1 MPYIGQRICI
11 CSSIRRTGTPP
22 SHELSYA
29 SSKSDQLAIID
40 IIRIIIGDWGV
51 VPNREID
58 FGFGC
63 GACVC
68 VRACEAVCGR
78 EADVSFGARASEPKF
93 VGCRAGPGRRA
104 GPPPSRAVGVGT
116 GPVEKVKKKYRFF

>member
-1 MPYIGQRICI
+1 M
-11 CSSIRRTGTPP
+11 
-22 SHELSYA
+22 
-29 SSKSDQLAIID
+29 
-40 IIRIIIGDWGV
+40 

-93 VGCRAGPGRRA
+93 VGPGPGRRA
-104 GPPPSRAVGVGT
+104 LPGGRAVT
-116 GPVEKVKKKYRFF
+116 KKVSFFRNLIASGYSATPKVCFC

>member
-1 MPYIGQRICI
+1 M
-11 CSSIRRTGTPP
+11 
-22 SHELSYA
+22 
-29 SSKSDQLAIID
+29 
-40 IIRIIIGDWGV
+40 

-93 VGCRAGPGRRA
+93 VGVRAGPGRAA
-104 GPPPSRAVGVGT
+104 GPSRAVGVRT
-116 GPVEKVKKKYRFF
+116 GPVEKVKKKVSFFRILIASGNLAKALKRFSRVFVPKNLS

>member
-1 MPYIGQRICI
+1 METSARPSKTFKKSFVFSEPDRI
-11 CSSIRRTGTPP
+11 R
-22 SHELSYA
+22 
-29 SSKSDQLAIID
+29 
-40 IIRIIIGDWGV
+40 IGDWGV

-93 VGCRAGPGRRA
+93 VGCRAGPGQA

-116 GPVEKVKKKYRFF
+116 GPVEKVKK